1 MAEHAPMEIQEIEF
15 KEDKAMVECVD
26 GIMNKYDISN
36 NGYLDRDECMQFLE
50 DYLNEQMDEQ
60 TYDER
65 E

>member
-36 NGYLDRDECMQFLE
+36 NGYLDRDECM
-50 DYLNEQMDEQ
+50 
-60 TYDER
+60 
-65 E
+65 